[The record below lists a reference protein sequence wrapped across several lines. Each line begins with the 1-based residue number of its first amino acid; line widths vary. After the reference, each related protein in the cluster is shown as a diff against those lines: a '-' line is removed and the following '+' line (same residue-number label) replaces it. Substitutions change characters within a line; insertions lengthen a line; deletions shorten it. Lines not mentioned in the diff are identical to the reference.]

1 MQATLQAERVM
12 NFEEIYNRL
21 FKPVLAYVQSRVQ
34 NAAAAADIASRVWQR
49 AFERQHQYQPE
60 KGLADQWIFGIA
72 RNEVNKYFG
81 FWGIKRFLSLTP
93 REEIFP
99 SKEDMPPEQLE
110 RQELNRRLLGSL
122 QRLDSRERDL
132 VSLKIYGGL
141 NNRQIAR
148 LTGYS
153 ESNVGTILSR
163 AVHKLR
169 TLLGGL

>member
-1 MQATLQAERVM
+1 MYKFLCYTAVSGFGVGYFPFASGTAGSLATLPFA
-12 NFEEIYNRL
+12 F
-21 FKPVLAYVQSRVQ
+21 
-34 NAAAAADIASRVWQR
+34 AAA
-49 AFERQHQYQPE
+49 Y
-60 KGLADQWIFGIA
+60 
-72 RNEVNKYFG
+72 YFG

-93 REEIFP
+93 QEEIFS
-99 SKEDMPPEQLE
+99 SKEDIPPEQLE
-110 RQELNRRLLGSL
+110 RQELNRRLLGAL

-132 VSLKIYGGL
+132 VSLKFYGGF

-153 ESNVGTILSR
+153 ESNVGTIISR

>member
-1 MQATLQAERVM
+1 M
-12 NFEEIYNRL
+12 NFEETYNRL

-34 NAAAAADIASRVWQR
+34 NAAAAADIAARVWQKV
-49 AFERQHQYQPE
+49 FEHQNQYQPE
-60 KGLADQWIFGIA
+60 KGLPDQWIFSIA

-81 FWGIKRFLSLTP
+81 FWGIKRFLSLTAQ
-93 REEIFP
+93 EEIFP
-99 SKEDMPPEQLE
+99 ARDALPLEELE
-110 RQELNRRLLGSL
+110 RQEKNRRLLGAL

-132 VSLKIYGGL
+132 VSLKFYGGF

-169 TLLGGL
+169 TRLGDL